1 MVELILSRVAGAP
14 SWLLYVIAGALSV
27 LGVYFKGRSD
37 GKGLEKSRQTEANTA
52 AKSIADEIDAAVAGR
67 EPQTNRERLSKWS
80 R

>member
-1 MVELILSRVAGAP
+1 MVELILSLVGGAP
-14 SWLLYVIAGALSV
+14 AWLIYVIAGAFGV

-37 GKGLEKSRQTEANTA
+37 GKGVEKSRQTEANTS
-52 AKSIADEIDAAVAGR
+52 AKSFADEIDAAVAGR

>member
-1 MVELILSRVAGAP
+1 MVELILSLVAGAP
-14 SWLLYVIAGALSV
+14 AWLIYVIAGALGV

-37 GKGLEKSRQTEANTA
+37 GKGVEKFRQTEANTT
-52 AKSIADEIDAAVAGR
+52 AKSVADEIDAAVAGR

>member
-1 MVELILSRVAGAP
+1 MVELILSLVAGAP
-14 SWLLYVIAGALSV
+14 SWLLYVIAGALGV

-67 EPQTNRERLSKWS
+67 EPAKNRERLSKWS